1 MEAYDMDARQEKG
14 LVIAATLAI
23 QPKGEKAWIVP
34 SQTLTGRYT
43 VTRTFEG
50 LECTC
55 PDFELRH
62 ATCKHGFAVEFYLKR
77 ETVVA
82 TDGETTV
89 TETRAVRLTYAQN
102 WPRYNAAQVAEKELF
117 LHLLRDMCSV
127 LPQPERGMGRPSI
140 PVADAIFSAAYKVYS
155 GVSCRRFM
163 TDLREASAQG
173 HVSRAWHYNSVLEV
187 IEDET
192 ITPLLHGLIAAS
204 AAPLASVESVFAV
217 DSTGFGT
224 QCFYRHFTNKHGG
237 REQVSRDYIKLHA
250 NVGTKTNVIASAVI
264 TDRDSHDYNEFAPL
278 LTDAA
283 KSFTIKEVSADKAY
297 IGQTNLDAAAA
308 VGAEVYIPFKSNM
321 VDHPKSPLWTKLY
334 HLYNFKQD
342 EFLLHYHQRS
352 NSESAF
358 SALKRLFGET
368 LRSKLVPAQVNE
380 LLLKVIAYNVTRMIH
395 SIFELGVTVPGI
407 SASTQAALTACG
419 G

>member
-1 MEAYDMDARQEKG
+1 MDARQEKG

-23 QPKGEKAWIVP
+23 RPRGEKAWVVP
-34 SQTLTGRYT
+34 SQSTNGRYT
-43 VTRTFEG
+43 VTRTYDG

-55 PDFELRH
+55 PDYDSRH

-82 TDGETTV
+82 PDGETTV
-89 TETRAVRLTYAQN
+89 TETRAVRMTYSQN

-117 LHLLRDMCSV
+117 LHLLHDLCSA
-127 LPQPERGMGRPSI
+127 LPQPERGKGRPSI
-140 PVADAIFSAAYKVYS
+140 PVADAIFSATYKVYS
-155 GVSCRRFM
+155 SVSCRRFM
-163 TDLREASAQG
+163 TDLREASVQG

-192 ITPLLHGLIAAS
+192 ITPMLHGLIAAS
-204 AAPLASVESVFAV
+204 SAPLASVESAFAV

-224 QCFYRHFTNKHGG
+224 QCFYRHYSAKYGVG
-237 REQVSRDYIKLHA
+237 EQTSRNYLKLHA
-250 NVGTKTNVIASAVI
+250 NVGTKTNIIAAASV
-264 TDRDSHDYNEFAPL
+264 TDRDRNDYPEFAPL
-278 LTDAA
+278 LTEAA

-297 IGQTNLDAAAA
+297 LGQTNLDAAAA
-308 VGAEVYIPFKSNM
+308 VGAEVYIPFKSNSL
-321 VDHPKSPLWTKLY
+321 DHPTSPLWTKLY

-342 EFLLHYHQRS
+342 EFFQHYHLRS

-358 SALKRLFGET
+358 SAIKRLFGET
-368 LRSKLVPAQVNE
+368 LRNKLVPAQVNE
-380 LLLKVIAYNVTRMIH
+380 LLLKVIAYNITRMIH

-407 SASTQAALTACG
+407 SGSTQAALTACG